1 MKEKRYLTIK
11 DVAEQLGLHKTTI
24 YRLVKKGE
32 LPAFKVGNQWRFDK
46 NILEEWISNESNKER
61 LEKEA
66 REKEST
72 GEQP

>member
-46 NILEEWISNESNKER
+46 NILEEWIRNEASKTILNKEN
-61 LEKEA
+61 E
-66 REKEST
+66 RENKN
-72 GEQP
+72 